1 MNAENGKLAREKRY
15 MKDHQTN
22 GKVDWKVKNEVEEL
36 RSKLDM
42 AEAEKKRIK
51 ADLTR
56 EVDRL
61 KKKVE

>member
-1 MNAENGKLAREKRY
+1 

>member
-1 MNAENGKLAREKRY
+1 MAREKRY

-22 GKVDWKVKNEVEEL
+22 GKVDWKVKNEVEDL
-36 RSKLDM
+36 RSKLDV